1 MTVGCF
7 ALLTSHNQYAI
18 GGPAMGEANKKK
30 VLFQMG
36 YAASLG
42 LAMVVAIFGC
52 LMLGVYLDRKL
63 GTNNIFTPLLLVIG
77 VAAGFRNFYLFIKST
92 FPDEDKA
99 TKKDRG
105 SGRHEKNHPAK
116 KH

>member
-1 MTVGCF
+1 
-7 ALLTSHNQYAI
+7 
-18 GGPAMGEANKKK
+18 MGEANKKK

-42 LAMVVAIFGC
+42 LAMVIAIFGC
-52 LMLGVYLDRKL
+52 LMIGVYLDKKL

-92 FPDEDKA
+92 FPDEAPQKDKI
-99 TKKDRG
+99 
-105 SGRHEKNHPAK
+105 SGRHEKNHPAE